1 LHQAVSRNYDRV
13 VEILLEANADVD
25 KRNATGKTAIQL
37 ARDKGYNVVVEILE
51 RWMEDNRIHEAS

>member
-1 LHQAVSRNYDRV
+1 V